1 MTWSSFE
8 KDKLLTE
15 SWREFLQEEE
25 QKVYGINSEIN
36 SESLNSLL
44 KNSEL
49 LSDEQRKQLVQLM
62 LKQAAEDRVVLEAIG
77 DPQRDART
85 FSSDTVAKLNAL
97 IDGFGLEDDKKSQL
111 ENVLNRWAK
120 LNTVKFG
127 TQASAATAAR
137 PASIVSGEP
146 AATASPSAPT
156 PTPDAGE
163 PSRIDAI
170 RPPRSIRD
178 TKGSEKYK
186 KFMTNLLNFFANEMK
201 MDTKIAKKIVHDIW
215 KQTPP
220 GNFNKLIFLEAI
232 DKEIDIASILAKSGL
247 PPVQQVKVLGALK
260 KWAAQNSDL
269 VDDRMTKI
277 LRLRDK
283 EVEAP
288 AEEPDAPAAEE
299 PPSSPAAEEPLP
311 PEEPPAPRAKK
322 NSSQI
327 VMDSIRSAYIGD
339 SFEKDFNQFVRAVA
353 ALKAGQSLVSLEE
366 TSMAWLSKGEH
377 GITGR
382 SLQKIQ
388 DSELEGAKRILLA
401 IKKARLRGDELSS
414 FKASFVEMIKTTKAA
429 EKAEKATP
437 KVKPTSNKKTKAAA
451 KEPEPEVAKPEQTSD
466 PSFTRRAVRR
476 IKANFNKLKI
486 EDRLNFNKLKE
497 AIEKI
502 LEVESVKKQT
512 FGKNSLFVITLT
524 NGEQFGLPKEL
535 QRDKLEF
542 AFKESEEASNPKAS
556 ALDKVIKLAKI
567 KDGKIEEK
575 GIVKYGTALKESLI
589 LTWKQIAGIK

>member
-1 MTWSSFE
+1 MATWSSFQ
-8 KDKLLTE
+8 KDKLLIE
-15 SWREFLQEEE
+15 SWREFIQEEE

-36 SESLNSLL
+36 SESLYSLL
-44 KNSEL
+44 KKSEL
-49 LSDEQRKQLVQLM
+49 LSDEQTKQLIQLM
-62 LKQAAEDRVVLEAIG
+62 LKQTAEDRVVLEAIG

-127 TQASAATAAR
+127 TQAPAATAAR
-137 PASIVSGEP
+137 PTS
-146 AATASPSAPT
+146 TAPT

-220 GNFNKLIFLEAI
+220 SGNFNKLIFLEAI

-247 PPVQQVKVLGALK
+247 TPVQQLNVLGALK

-277 LRLRDK
+277 LRPRDK

-288 AEEPDAPAAEE
+288 AEEPDAPAAEEPPSSPAEE

-339 SFEKDFNQFVRAVA
+339 SFEKDFKEFVRAVA
-353 ALKAGQSLVSLEE
+353 ALKARQSLASLEE
-366 TSMAWLSKGEH
+366 AGIPPLKRSEH
-377 GITGR
+377 GITRR
-382 SLQKIQ
+382 SLEKIQ

-401 IKKARLRGDELSS
+401 IKKARLRGDELRS
-414 FKASFVEMIKTTKAA
+414 FRASFVKMIKTTKAV
-429 EKAEKATP
+429 EKAVKTPAKKAKKAKP
-437 KVKPTSNKKTKAAA
+437 KKVQKKPQ
-451 KEPEPEVAKPEQTSD
+451 PVAKKAKSEPVRSKKKSNDKKEKE
-466 PSFTRRAVRR
+466 SFEKIKIFSNDEIRNKILRRNEAAFR
-476 IKANFNKLKI
+476 AG
-486 EDRLNFNKLKE
+486 DQGKE
-497 AIEKI
+497 AMVRQVRGVPKLRIGTDSYELSDMQLAKDTGYRMLGDSKKHRQTLKQEI
-502 LEVESVKKQT
+502 ISYLFGLQMWIKKQEN
-512 FGKNSLFVITLT
+512 K
-524 NGEQFGLPKEL
+524 EQK
-535 QRDKLEF
+535 
-542 AFKESEEASNPKAS
+542 
-556 ALDKVIKLAKI
+556 
-567 KDGKIEEK
+567 
-575 GIVKYGTALKESLI
+575 
-589 LTWKQIAGIK
+589 

>member
-1 MTWSSFE
+1 MATWSSFQ
-8 KDKLLTE
+8 KDKLLIE
-15 SWREFLQEEE
+15 SWREFIQEEE

-36 SESLNSLL
+36 SESLYSLL
-44 KNSEL
+44 KKSEL
-49 LSDEQRKQLVQLM
+49 LSDEQTKQLIQLM
-62 LKQAAEDRVVLEAIG
+62 LKQTAEDRVVLEAIG

-137 PASIVSGEP
+137 PASTAAAAP
-146 AATASPSAPT
+146 APTASPSAPT

-178 TKGSEKYK
+178 IKGSEKYK

-247 PPVQQVKVLGALK
+247 TPVQQLNVLGALK

-277 LRLRDK
+277 LKPRNK
-283 EVEAP
+283 EVDAP
-288 AEEPDAPAAEE
+288 AAEEPLSPPAVEEPDAPAAEE
-299 PPSSPAAEEPLP
+299 PSP
-311 PEEPPAPRAKK
+311 PEEPPAPRAEK

-339 SFEKDFNQFVRAVA
+339 SFDKDFKQFVRAVA
-353 ALKAGQSLVSLEE
+353 ALKARQSLASLEE
-366 TSMAWLSKGEH
+366 TDMAWLRKSEH
-377 GITGR
+377 GIT
-382 SLQKIQ
+382 
-388 DSELEGAKRILLA
+388 
-401 IKKARLRGDELSS
+401 
-414 FKASFVEMIKTTKAA
+414 
-429 EKAEKATP
+429 
-437 KVKPTSNKKTKAAA
+437 N
-451 KEPEPEVAKPEQTSD
+451 VA
-466 PSFTRRAVRR
+466 
-476 IKANFNKLKI
+476 
-486 EDRLNFNKLKE
+486 
-497 AIEKI
+497 
-502 LEVESVKKQT
+502 
-512 FGKNSLFVITLT
+512 
-524 NGEQFGLPKEL
+524 
-535 QRDKLEF
+535 
-542 AFKESEEASNPKAS
+542 
-556 ALDKVIKLAKI
+556 
-567 KDGKIEEK
+567 
-575 GIVKYGTALKESLI
+575 
-589 LTWKQIAGIK
+589 